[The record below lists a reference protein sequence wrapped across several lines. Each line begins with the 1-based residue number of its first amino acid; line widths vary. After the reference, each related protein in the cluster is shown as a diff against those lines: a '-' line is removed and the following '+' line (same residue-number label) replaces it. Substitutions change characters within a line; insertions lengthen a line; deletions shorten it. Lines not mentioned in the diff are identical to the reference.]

1 MLTFLWTY
9 RRTVAAIAALLAAFF
24 TGWQAGSQ
32 YQTSRYQRAE
42 LVRAAEAAALAADIN
57 RAEAKRLIAEAEAD
71 AILKRV
77 KDDARAD
84 PDGDLPALGLRDAQ
98 RLNAIR

>member
-1 MLTFLWTY
+1 MIRFIFRNW
-9 RRTVAAIAALLAAFF
+9 RAVAALAALLAAFF

-42 LVRAAEAAALAADIN
+42 LARAAEAAALAADIN

-71 AILKRV
+71 AILKGV
-77 KDDARAD
+77 QDDARAD
-84 PDGDLPALGLRDAQ
+84 PDGDLPALGVRDAQ